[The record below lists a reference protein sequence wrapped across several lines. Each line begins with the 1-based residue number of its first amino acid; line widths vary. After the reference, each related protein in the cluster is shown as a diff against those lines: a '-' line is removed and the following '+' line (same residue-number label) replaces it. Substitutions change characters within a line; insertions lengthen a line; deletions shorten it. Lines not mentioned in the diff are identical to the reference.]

1 MTRWMVA
8 ALIAVSAPA
17 LAQTE
22 AAQQRSSQREAS
34 QRVTELSFGE
44 GDLISAEAE
53 GPDYELIDTRPE
65 EEHLSLIRVR
75 TNFDAEVLRSAEQL

>member
-8 ALIAVSAPA
+8 ALLAVSVPA

-22 AAQQRSSQREAS
+22 RAQRSTKHETS

-44 GDLISAEAE
+44 GDLIDAEAE
-53 GPDYELIDTRPE
+53 GPDYTVIDSRPE
-65 EEHLSLIRVR
+65 VQHSSLIRVR
-75 TNFDAEVLRSAEQL
+75 ANFDAEVMHSAEQL

>member
-8 ALIAVSAPA
+8 ALFAVSAPA

-22 AAQQRSSQREAS
+22 TAQRSTQREAT
-34 QRVTELSFGE
+34 QRVTELRFGE

-53 GPDYELIDTRPE
+53 GPDYEIIDTRPE
-65 EEHLSLIRVR
+65 VEHLSLIRVR